1 MADAGSVIVRL
12 LADIREFK
20 AKMAEGQ
27 GLIKEFGASADTMGA
42 RLNSVAQ
49 KASTGLILGIGGA
62 LVYGVKKAYDFQ
74 ESLDKI
80 QNQSGATK
88 AEVDRLSSAIIS
100 TSNATGKT
108 TSEVANSALII
119 EQAGI
124 RGAKAISL
132 MDASAKAS
140 VVTGTDLTSVTKS
153 LIAVQNLQIAKGMK
167 INDLTGILVAGSK
180 DFVGGLSAE
189 ESMLTGRVGA
199 ALANYGLSLK
209 NIIGIG
215 AEFSR
220 VGLPTRAVLS
230 FVNSMSNLDKSA
242 VDSKGKLTPYALA
255 LKQLGLN
262 QTELAA
268 MSKRGDIVGILK
280 AINEQAIRGGQP
292 LKDYVE
298 AVFGKAGAPSASAL
312 IKNLTAISQVQK
324 DINGAGS
331 QSFAAIFSN
340 VSKQLGPQLTILKT
354 QLSNTLLEAGKAIL
368 PTVATI
374 VNWIGDFAKAIND
387 HPLLKDTLGTGLA
400 AAFLASVAIK
410 AKSAF
415 KAVGDL
421 FGLGK
426 NTPQVVATGAN
437 TDALIANT
445 DALLGKT
452 GTSLVTDTAAA
463 GNMAEGSW
471 KFGPY
476 LTVALAAA
484 GLMYAGSQGKSWAQ
498 MTPQQKLTDRS
509 PNAMFGQTGWQGTT
523 NTVVIKHKKG

>member
-88 AEVDRLSSAIIS
+88 AEVDRLSGAIINV
-100 TSNATGKT
+100 SNVTGKST
-108 TSEVANSALII
+108 TDVANSALII

-124 RGAKAISL
+124 RGSKAIKL
-132 MDASAKAS
+132 MTDASKAA
-140 VVTGTDLTSVTKS
+140 VVTGTDLTGVTKT
-153 LIAVQNLQIAKGMK
+153 LIAVQALQVAKGMDVTK
-167 INDLTGILVAGSK
+167 LTGILVAGSK

-189 ESMLTGRVGA
+189 EQMLKGRVGA
-199 ALANYGLSLK
+199 ALANYGYSLK

-215 AEFSR
+215 AEFSK
-220 VGLPTRAVLS
+220 VGLPTRSIVS
-230 FVNSMSNLDKSA
+230 FVNSMSNLEKA
-242 VDSKGKLTPYALA
+242 TTDSKGKLTPYALA

-280 AINEQAIRGGQP
+280 AINEQAIKGGQP
-292 LKDYVE
+292 LKTYVE

-312 IKNLTAISQVQK
+312 IKNLDAVAKVQK
-324 DINGAGS
+324 DISGAGS
-331 QSFAAIFSN
+331 QSFAAIFSD

-374 VNWIGDFAKAIND
+374 VKWIGDFAKAIND
-387 HPLLKDTLGTGLA
+387 HPLLKDTLGAGLA

-415 KAVGDL
+415 KAIGDL

-426 NTPQVVATGAN
+426 NTPQVIATGAN

-484 GLMYAGSQGKSWAQ
+484 GLMYAGSHGKSWAQ
-498 MTPQQKLTDRS
+498 MTPQQKLQSRS